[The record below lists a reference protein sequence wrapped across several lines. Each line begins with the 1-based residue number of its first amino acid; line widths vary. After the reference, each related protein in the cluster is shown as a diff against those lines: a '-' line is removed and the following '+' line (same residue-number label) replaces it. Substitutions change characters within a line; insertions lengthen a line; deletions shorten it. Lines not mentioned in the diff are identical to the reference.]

1 MVNLRVINDLNN
13 RRTQGNIQTLKGK
26 QIKTEVL
33 DMMYKLFSSLVEN
46 FGFEKLAGGLGAVFR
61 TWEKEVDVAWCGKSK
76 SIYKVV
82 VHPWAGGDAVKVS
95 FMKNGKLEKQKI
107 YSSSPARTINAIK
120 STVEYADFEF

>member
-46 FGFEKLAGGLGAVFR
+46 FGFEKLAGGLGAVSR
-61 TWEKEVDVAWCGKSK
+61 TWEKKLMLLGVANLNPFTRLLFILGQ
-76 SIYKVV
+76 
-82 VHPWAGGDAVKVS
+82 AE
-95 FMKNGKLEKQKI
+95 ML
-107 YSSSPARTINAIK
+107 
-120 STVEYADFEF
+120 